1 MSTKIDHRQRD
12 PMNEAAAIR
21 LARARQT
28 SEFQKIRTAT
38 IDRAVA
44 AVTAAVDPVD
54 FLRSSGGWSALLGK
68 LLGEEL
74 EREMP
79 GTEDATWSSPS
90 GWVASALRYDL
101 PAMRKEAQ
109 MAAAG
114 TCRCGG

>member
-1 MSTKIDHRQRD
+1 MTISKD

-28 SEFQKIRTAT
+28 SEFQKIRRAT
-38 IDRAVA
+38 IDSAVA
-44 AVTAAVDPVD
+44 AVTSAVDPVD
-54 FLRSSGGWSALLGK
+54 YLRFSGGWTELLGK

-74 EREMP
+74 AREIP
-79 GTEDATWSSPS
+79 GAEDATWSSPS
-90 GWVASALRYDL
+90 GWVTSALKHEL
-101 PAMRKEAQ
+101 PAMREEAQ